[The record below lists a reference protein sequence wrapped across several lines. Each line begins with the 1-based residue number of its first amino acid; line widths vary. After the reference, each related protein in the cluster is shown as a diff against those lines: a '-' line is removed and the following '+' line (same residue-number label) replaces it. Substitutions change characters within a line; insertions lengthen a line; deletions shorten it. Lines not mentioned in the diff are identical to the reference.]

1 MRLLGTRHDRQAY
14 WHRPQTSIRQRT
26 AKHRHSHRRA
36 YLEGGSGVEGWGTAE
51 PAGGAAEVG
60 VPSLIDQ
67 PGGGGPRPG
76 LPQMVEPIRCSGI

>member
-1 MRLLGTRHDRQAY
+1 M
-14 WHRPQTSIRQRT
+14 T

-36 YLEGGSGVEGWGTAE
+36 YLEGGSGVEGRGTAE

-60 VPSLIDQ
+60 VPGLIDE

-76 LPQMVEPIRCSGI
+76 LPQMVEPIGRCGI